1 MADAWELMAEA
12 ERVRQQWRAAED
24 EYEKAVKDGKPQA
37 ELDALLD
44 KKEQLKAAYFHRAK
58 AAVVLGS
65 KGK

>member
-12 ERVRQQWRAAED
+12 ERVRQQWRAAEE
-24 EYEKAVKDGKPQA
+24 EYEKAVRDGKPQA

-58 AAVVLGS
+58 AAVALGS

>member
-12 ERVRQQWRAAED
+12 ERVAPAVACCRGRVRKGREGRQA
-24 EYEKAVKDGKPQA
+24 QA

-58 AAVVLGS
+58 AAVALGS
-65 KGK
+65 KEK